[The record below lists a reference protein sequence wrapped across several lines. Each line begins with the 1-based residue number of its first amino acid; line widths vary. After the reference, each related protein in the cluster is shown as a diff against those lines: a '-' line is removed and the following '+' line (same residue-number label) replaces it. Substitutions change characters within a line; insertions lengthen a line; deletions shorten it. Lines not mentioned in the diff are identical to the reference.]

1 MTEWNKAQL
10 RVLESLNE
18 DKNILVSAAAGSG
31 KTAVLVERII
41 RSVMENKCDI
51 DELLVVT
58 FTRAAAAQMK
68 AKVIKA
74 LEDVCEKGEDPSMV
88 KQLALAENADI
99 TTIDSF
105 CNRVV
110 RDNFSLI
117 GIDPAYD
124 FYDAQEAKMLH
135 EDILDDCFNEWY
147 ETDEEFKRL
156 ASLFMKKGMD
166 DTKLR
171 DAIFQIY
178 RVSQSHADERGF
190 FDGMRK
196 EAEASG
202 DEVRKLPWLVSVV
215 DEAERFFTDAKLRLE
230 KLREDY
236 LPLKGLENDKLVSNL
251 IDTISFDIDNVSGFL
266 DAKSMEEMRLAA
278 SAKLKTFSKKNACIE
293 AFGKDIENYASLREN
308 IKLFFQTIPDI
319 GEIIKEQDRN
329 RWMTLKMI
337 ECTEVFA
344 ERLLAEKR
352 RNRKYEFGDIAHFA
366 YKVLRDEETGCLT
379 PAAVELRDRYRYI
392 YIDEYQDSND
402 LQEEILNSVAR
413 RDDKGN
419 PCNVFMVGDVKQ
431 SIYRFRLAKPA
442 LFMEKSANYAEE
454 DGDGILLNLNTNYR
468 SRKEILEATNFIFR
482 NLMIKEVGGIEYDDE
497 ARLNAPE
504 KKNDAEGEEEE
515 RRILPEILLLNTKT
529 DDGASDEDAEEGSE
543 SGASLSSLDL
553 MNGDEAEAIMIG
565 KRILELVDDSKD
577 SGLGR
582 KVNFGDI
589 TILMRT
595 VSGAE
600 PMIDILTGMG
610 IPVKLDSKSGYF
622 DASEIMTLLA
632 VLSVIDNSRQDIPY
646 VSVLLSEI
654 GGFTEPELALIVT
667 RRPLRRRYMYDM
679 CVDFANAYRDAEDD
693 ALRKTAV
700 KLDLVNGL
708 IEKWKAVKSYISIAE
723 LIDRILEDT
732 EYDVFVSSMPEGDI
746 RLANVRMLRYR
757 AESFEKSGFTSLFEF
772 MRYIEKCKIHDID
785 FGKAE
790 AASDAG
796 NVVHVTTIHSSKGLE
811 YPVVILAR
819 TAHNFNTNDLNSA
832 VMVDSEL
839 GIAHDSYEVME
850 NGICMSRKGIRKEI
864 FRRIQMKEMIAE
876 EMRLLYVAMTRAK
889 EKLIITGNTN
899 TTDYSKLSYNY
910 ETIISKCHA
919 LLKMLLPAVNCD
931 GFENF
936 FELKTMNKTEV
947 ISEYTGIKE
956 GKRASKPEEAYAR
969 LKSKVLEIEAD
980 KPDIAVN
987 PYNYTYP
994 YLAAVSAPSKAAV
1007 SGIERAY
1014 TIKLEEEGKI
1024 PRRITLDPK
1033 AVEAE
1038 LAQATDEEVAEPD
1051 EERFDDR
1058 DPVEEKKKD
1067 IYPGTRRGTVI
1078 HKIMELLDYSKI
1090 NSLSDM
1096 DAEIDRIIE
1105 KNFFT
1110 DEDRA
1115 HLRRDMVL
1123 GFYSDDE
1130 TSLFRRM
1137 KKAAERGMLYR
1148 EKSFLMGMKPSEI
1161 PGLGYS
1167 EENFGDDMITVQGIV
1182 DAFFYEIGEDGQK
1195 YVTLI
1200 DYKTDRVKEA
1210 TELIDRYS
1218 VQLELYALSLSRI
1231 TDAKINGI
1239 IFYCFAQQQE
1249 VDCPVKLSDI

>member
-190 FDGMRK
+190 FNEMRK

-251 IDTISFDIDNVSGFL
+251 IDTISSDIDNVSGFL

-504 KKNDAEGEEEE
+504 KKKDAEGEEEE

-529 DDGASDEDAEEGSE
+529 DDGASDEEAEEGSE
-543 SGASLSSLDL
+543 GDASLSSLDL
-553 MNGDEAEAIMIG
+553 MSGDEAEAIMIG

-589 TILMRT
+589 TIL
-595 VSGAE
+595 
-600 PMIDILTGMG
+600 IDKYI
-610 IPVKLDSKSGYF
+610 
-622 DASEIMTLLA
+622 
-632 VLSVIDNSRQDIPY
+632 
-646 VSVLLSEI
+646 SVL
-654 GGFTEPELALIVT
+654 T
-667 RRPLRRRYMYDM
+667 
-679 CVDFANAYRDAEDD
+679 
-693 ALRKTAV
+693 
-700 KLDLVNGL
+700 
-708 IEKWKAVKSYISIAE
+708 
-723 LIDRILEDT
+723 
-732 EYDVFVSSMPEGDI
+732 
-746 RLANVRMLRYR
+746 
-757 AESFEKSGFTSLFEF
+757 
-772 MRYIEKCKIHDID
+772 KIFHCD
-785 FGKAE
+785 
-790 AASDAG
+790 
-796 NVVHVTTIHSSKGLE
+796 
-811 YPVVILAR
+811 
-819 TAHNFNTNDLNSA
+819 
-832 VMVDSEL
+832 
-839 GIAHDSYEVME
+839 
-850 NGICMSRKGIRKEI
+850 
-864 FRRIQMKEMIAE
+864 
-876 EMRLLYVAMTRAK
+876 
-889 EKLIITGNTN
+889 TN
-899 TTDYSKLSYNY
+899 T
-910 ETIISKCHA
+910 
-919 LLKMLLPAVNCD
+919 
-931 GFENF
+931 
-936 FELKTMNKTEV
+936 
-947 ISEYTGIKE
+947 
-956 GKRASKPEEAYAR
+956 
-969 LKSKVLEIEAD
+969 
-980 KPDIAVN
+980 
-987 PYNYTYP
+987 
-994 YLAAVSAPSKAAV
+994 
-1007 SGIERAY
+1007 
-1014 TIKLEEEGKI
+1014 
-1024 PRRITLDPK
+1024 
-1033 AVEAE
+1033 
-1038 LAQATDEEVAEPD
+1038 
-1051 EERFDDR
+1051 
-1058 DPVEEKKKD
+1058 
-1067 IYPGTRRGTVI
+1067 
-1078 HKIMELLDYSKI
+1078 
-1090 NSLSDM
+1090 
-1096 DAEIDRIIE
+1096 
-1105 KNFFT
+1105 
-1110 DEDRA
+1110 
-1115 HLRRDMVL
+1115 
-1123 GFYSDDE
+1123 
-1130 TSLFRRM
+1130 
-1137 KKAAERGMLYR
+1137 
-1148 EKSFLMGMKPSEI
+1148 
-1161 PGLGYS
+1161 GL
-1167 EENFGDDMITVQGIV
+1167 
-1182 DAFFYEIGEDGQK
+1182 
-1195 YVTLI
+1195 
-1200 DYKTDRVKEA
+1200 
-1210 TELIDRYS
+1210 
-1218 VQLELYALSLSRI
+1218 
-1231 TDAKINGI
+1231 
-1239 IFYCFAQQQE
+1239 
-1249 VDCPVKLSDI
+1249 